1 MALSGAGSA
10 PLEKGNTLMNLRIA
24 GAVSALAAVALFG
37 AVGCT
42 NSEQASDAT
51 GTVPSVVQ
59 TQTLDAAKAQEILRT
74 IVNPDTT
81 PEAAA
86 ALVDSSDTS
95 WGEKLHDFAQSAS
108 RGGYTPDK
116 FTVKSV
122 AAQGA
127 DKAVAQVEV
136 ASPHTPAPVTVPYTF
151 DLVDGSWKLS
161 AESAEAL
168 VGMGASRSHH

>member
-1 MALSGAGSA
+1 
-10 PLEKGNTLMNLRIA
+10 MNLRIA

-42 NSEQASDAT
+42 NSEEASTAS
-51 GTVPSVVQ
+51 GTTPSVVQ
-59 TQTLDAAKAQEILRT
+59 TATLDSAKAQEILRT
-74 IVNPDTT
+74 LVDPATT

-86 ALVDSSDTS
+86 ALINSGDAS
-95 WGEKLHDFAQSAS
+95 WSEKIHGFAEGAS

-136 ASPHTPAPVTVPYTF
+136 ASPHTPAPVTVPYSF
-151 DLVDGSWKLS
+151 ERVDGTWKLS
-161 AESAEAL
+161 AASGEAL
-168 VGMGASRSHH
+168 VGMGSAHAHH

>member
-1 MALSGAGSA
+1 
-10 PLEKGNTLMNLRIA
+10 MNLRIA

-42 NSEQASDAT
+42 NSEEASTAS
-51 GTVPSVVQ
+51 GTTPSVVQ
-59 TQTLDAAKAQEILRT
+59 TATLDSAKAQEILRT
-74 IVNPDTT
+74 LVDPATT
-81 PEAAA
+81 SEAAA
-86 ALVDSSDTS
+86 ALINSGDAS
-95 WGEKLHDFAQSAS
+95 WGEKIHGFAEGAS

-136 ASPHTPAPVTVPYTF
+136 ASPHTPAPVTAPYSF
-151 DLVDGSWKLS
+151 ERVDGTWKLS
-161 AESAEAL
+161 AASGEAL
-168 VGMGASRSHH
+168 VGMGSAHAHH